1 MQSIKTILFFLL
13 TLVCFQ
19 LHAQHFHYLKVKDGL
34 SSNITFKIV
43 QDEKGIIWIASRNG
57 IDRYDGSFIKHYDL
71 WAVSNPVNAAHDLE
85 IDENGIIWVASA
97 KGLFFYDKYKDKFI
111 QLTSDYFKY
120 QGRIYDVLVDKSNQ
134 VWIGTAQGLFVYDI
148 EKEQFTKEKTF
159 LKNILVK
166 SLFQDENG
174 TVWIS
179 TDANNYHI
187 KPNKSQPTVFDE
199 SLKNELIVSY
209 FQHENGELWIGT
221 DNNGVFALDETYQ
234 IKRHIDLATNDLE
247 TGAVRGI
254 SADKNNRIL
263 FGIDGGGLVILNEA
277 GEIEEAFSYNEDK
290 IGLLNDNGIYDIF
303 IDDSEQIWMTT
314 FGGGVNI
321 YNPNQSAFEL
331 VQHEIN
337 NQNSLNN
344 NFVRAFLEDK
354 KGNWWFGTEKG
365 VSKFDKNKNRWTHY
379 FNEKG
384 KNEILG
390 NNAVLSLAED
400 NDGNIWIGTYS
411 GGVTRLNPNTGQT
424 TIFKNNTRNPNAL
437 GTNFIYCIHKD
448 KNGDLW
454 FGGIRGKVAKYNKET
469 NSFQRYE
476 VNAVFDISET
486 SNGDLY
492 FGTPSDMFLLSI
504 ENQQIKRL
512 GLEGFNNLLIVALH
526 NDNDGNIWIGT
537 QSNGLLKYE
546 IATQKVTQY
555 LKKDGLPSNIVVGIL
570 EDENARI
577 WVSTSRGISCLDNG
591 VFYNYDNQNGLG
603 DLEFNIRSGG
613 KTSDARFIF
622 GGQNGFTLFAPKDF
636 KNTNVEAPRLYFS
649 DFKIGNQSVFPNFPN
664 AEIAPINLPID
675 AAKTVVLDY
684 TQNAFSFDFSAIDY
698 SIASKH
704 KYRWRLKRLEKDWS
718 PATTNQTAV
727 YTNINPGKYTFEV
740 QTSVDGKNWGK
751 SRTIAIKIEPPF
763 WRSTFAY
770 LFYLIAITALGYLI
784 YNYLNIRIREKN
796 SEDKIQFFINIAHD
810 LRTPLTL
817 IKAPLQDLKS
827 DNSISLQSKNKL
839 HLIGK
844 NTERLHQLMTQ
855 LLDFQK
861 VDLGKMELLT
871 REKDIIHYL
880 KEKISLFKALAKAKN
895 IQLKFESE
903 SDNIP
908 LYYDTD
914 KMDKVVYN
922 LLSNAI
928 KYTPEDGEIIVKAI
942 QQKGNCILK
951 FMDNGIGI
959 PKEQQIN
966 IFKRYT
972 RANNAVNYQIP
983 GSGVGLMLTYQLVEL
998 QKGRIKLES
1007 EEGKGSTFTLTFLL
1021 GKSHLQP
1028 HQILDKKVIVNPK
1041 RNFSLPTLNQAE
1053 TTIIMTENKQL
1064 HTILI
1069 VEDNP
1074 ELQSYLAD
1082 SLSISYNVLV
1092 ADNGE
1097 QGLEIAKDENPNLI
1111 ISDVMMPKM
1120 NGMEMCKALKA
1131 DIETSHIPV
1140 ILLTSLNNVNYKVEG
1155 IQLGADVYLEKP
1167 FEIDVLKAYIKNL
1180 IAIREGLKGKLK
1192 AKKLNVN
1199 KADFP
1204 NPIDHEFIEKIRT
1217 IVLENLE
1224 NEQFSV
1230 EILCRTL
1237 LMSRPVLY
1245 RKVKALTGQSIQQF
1259 TNAIKLNKALE
1270 LLKTN
1275 EHTISDVA
1283 YMTGFANPKYFST
1296 SFKKHFGVSP
1306 SKIEL

>member
-1 MQSIKTILFFLL
+1 MRPVKTILFFLL
-13 TLVCFQ
+13 TIACVQ
-19 LHAQHFHYLKVKDGL
+19 LNAQHFHYLKVKDGL
-34 SSNITFKIV
+34 SSNISFKIL
-43 QDEKGIIWIASRNG
+43 QDDKGVMWIASRNG

-71 WAVSNPVNAAHDLE
+71 SAISNPVNAAHDIT
-85 IDENGIIWVASA
+85 IDNDGKIWVASA
-97 KGLFFYDKYKDKFI
+97 KGLFFYDKSKDQFI
-111 QLTSDYFKY
+111 QLTSEYFQY
-120 QGRIYDVLVDKSNQ
+120 QGRVYDVLVDKKNQ
-134 VWIGTAQGLFVYDI
+134 VWIATAQGVFIYDI
-148 EKEQFTKEKTF
+148 DNEQFNQDKT
-159 LKNILVK
+159 ILNNVLIK
-166 SLFQDENG
+166 SLFQDANE
-174 TVWIS
+174 TIWIS

-187 KPNKSQPTVFDE
+187 KPNETKPTIFKK
-199 SLKNELIVSY
+199 SLKGELILSY
-209 FQHENGELWIGT
+209 FQHKNGELWLGT
-221 DNNGVFALDETYQ
+221 DNNGVFVLDENYA
-234 IKRHIDLATNDLE
+234 IKQHIELE
-247 TGAVRGI
+247 KNGLGTGAIRAI
-254 SADKNNRIL
+254 SATKNGEIL
-263 FGIDGGGLVILNEA
+263 FGIDGGGLVILDKSNEIK
-277 GEIEEAFSYNEDK
+277 ETFSFDEDR
-290 IGLLNDNGIYDIF
+290 IGSLNDNGVYDIF
-303 IDDSEQIWMTT
+303 VDNSQQIWITT

-321 YNPNQSAFEL
+321 YNPNQSAFQL

-337 NQNSLNN
+337 NRNSLNN

-365 VSKFDKNKNRWTHY
+365 VSKLDKVNNRWTHY
-379 FNEKG
+379 YNEKG
-384 KNEILG
+384 KTEILG

-400 NDGNIWIGTYS
+400 DDGNIWIGTYS
-411 GGVTRLNPNTGQT
+411 GGITRLNPNSGQT
-424 TIFKNNTRNPNAL
+424 TIFKNNTRNPNSL

-454 FGGIRGKVAKYNKET
+454 FGGIRGKVSKYVKKT
-469 NSFQRYE
+469 NSFKRYE
-476 VNAVFDISET
+476 VNAAFDIAET
-486 SNGDLY
+486 KNGDLY
-492 FGTPSDMFLLSI
+492 FGTPNALFRLYAK
-504 ENQQIKRL
+504 NQQVKRI
-512 GLEGFNNLLIVALH
+512 GLTNFNNLLVVDLH
-526 NDNDGNIWIGT
+526 NSNDENIWIGT
-537 QSNGLLKYE
+537 QSNGLLKYN
-546 IATQKVTQY
+546 IATEKVTQY

-570 EDENARI
+570 EDEKGRI
-577 WVSTSRGISCLDNG
+577 WVSTSRGISCLDKG

-603 DLEFNIRSGG
+603 DLEFNIRSQG
-613 KTSDARFIF
+613 KTSGGQFIF
-622 GGQNGFTLFAPKDF
+622 GGQNGFTLFNPKDF
-636 KNTNVEAPRLYFS
+636 KNSNVAAPRLFLS
-649 DFKIGNQSVFPNFPN
+649 DFKIANQSVIPNTKD
-664 AEIAPINLPID
+664 APINVPID
-675 AAKTVVLDY
+675 DVESIVLDY
-684 TQNAFSFDFSAIDY
+684 TQSAFSFDFSAIDFG
-698 SIASKH
+698 IASKH
-704 KYRWRLKRLEKDWS
+704 KYRWRLKNLEKEWS

-727 YTNINPGKYTFEV
+727 YTNIGSGRYTFEV
-740 QTSVDGKNWGK
+740 QTSVDGKNWGETR
-751 SRTIAIKIEPPF
+751 SIYIRIKPPF
-763 WRSTFAY
+763 WRSIWAY
-770 LFYLIAITALGYLI
+770 LFYIAALAAIGYLI
-784 YNYLNIRIREKN
+784 YNYLNIRIREKS

-827 DNSISLQSKNKL
+827 DNSISTESKNKL
-839 HLIGK
+839 NLIGK

-880 KEKISLFKALAKAKN
+880 KEKISLFKSLAKAKN
-895 IQLKFESE
+895 VELKFES
-903 SDNIP
+903 SDDKIP

-928 KYTPEDGEIIVKAI
+928 KYTPENGEIIVKAR
-942 QQKGNCILK
+942 QEKGNCILT
-951 FMDNGIGI
+951 FADNGIGI
-959 PKEQQIN
+959 PKAQQAN

-972 RANNAVNYQIP
+972 RGNNAVNYQIP

-998 QKGRIKLES
+998 QKGKIKLDS
-1007 EEGKGSTFTLTFLL
+1007 EEGKGSTFKLMFPL
-1021 GKSHLQP
+1021 GKSHLQS
-1028 HQILDKKVIVNPK
+1028 HQILDKKVVVEPTEQLA
-1041 RNFSLPTLNQAE
+1041 LPMLNQVE
-1053 TTIIMTENKQL
+1053 TITQTTENTQT

-1082 SLSISYNVLV
+1082 SLSVSYNVLV

-1120 NGMEMCKALKA
+1120 NGMEMCKLLKA

-1140 ILLTSLNNVNYKVEG
+1140 ILLTSLNNTNYKVEG

-1192 AKKLNVN
+1192 AKKLKVN

-1204 NPIDHEFIEKIRT
+1204 NPIDHEFIEKIKT

-1230 EILCRTL
+1230 EVLCRML

-1270 LLKTN
+1270 LLKTDDY
-1275 EHTISDVA
+1275 TISDVA

-1296 SFKKHFGVSP
+1296 SFKKHFGMSP
-1306 SKIEL
+1306 SKIDLE